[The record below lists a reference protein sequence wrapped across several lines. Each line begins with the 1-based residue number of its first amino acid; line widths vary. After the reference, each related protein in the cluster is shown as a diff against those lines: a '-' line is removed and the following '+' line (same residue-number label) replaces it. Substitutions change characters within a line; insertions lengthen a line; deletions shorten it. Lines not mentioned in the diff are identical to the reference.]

1 MQSTTTYA
9 SKIQFR
15 NAAKKAGVR
24 VNNNDDYSR
33 LALSIRCDYDVNNKT
48 AYRTDK
54 SVVAV
59 GFEFYSI
66 DAQQAMN
73 LHAAGFELVKAI
85 VPDVAGTKRTAYIY
99 RLPLTK

>member
-1 MQSTTTYA
+1 MNTTTTYA

-24 VNNNDDYSR
+24 INNNDEYSR
-33 LALSIRCDYDVNNKT
+33 LALSIRNDYDVNNKT

-54 SVVAV
+54 NVVAV

-73 LHAAGFELVKAI
+73 LHAAGFELIKTI
-85 VPDVAGTKRTAYIY
+85 VPAEHGTKRTAFIY
-99 RLPLTK
+99 RLPLAN